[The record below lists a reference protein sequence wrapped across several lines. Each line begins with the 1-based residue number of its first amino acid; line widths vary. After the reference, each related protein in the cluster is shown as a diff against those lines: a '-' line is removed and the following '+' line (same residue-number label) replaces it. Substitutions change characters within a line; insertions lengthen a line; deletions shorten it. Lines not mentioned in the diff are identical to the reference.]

1 MEGEMKTL
9 LVTAVCA
16 VGIFSI
22 LPASAQ
28 NIEIGPGGPSVDFR
42 SRGERERDIE
52 RQEMRRDRAIERR
65 REYRREQELRR
76 DEDDED

>member
-1 MEGEMKTL
+1 MKTF

-22 LPASAQ
+22 SPASAQ